1 MKTGGQIPKITR
13 IDADVQV
20 ETGQGRLWAFL
31 VIGGSAKTLI
41 AFHDALSAAG
51 DSIMDGAAPIDTV
64 SPLVDFIDLGGV
76 PFNTGLYANI
86 TTTGGFV
93 YAFTTDKL

>member
-13 IDADVQV
+13 IDGDVLV
-20 ETGQGRLWAFL
+20 ETGQGRLWGFL
-31 VIGGSAKTLI
+31 VVGGSAKTVI

-51 DSIMDGAAPIDTV
+51 DSIMDGVSAIDTV
-64 SPLVDFIDLGGV
+64 SPFVDFIDMGGI
-76 PFNTGLYANI
+76 PFSTGLWANI